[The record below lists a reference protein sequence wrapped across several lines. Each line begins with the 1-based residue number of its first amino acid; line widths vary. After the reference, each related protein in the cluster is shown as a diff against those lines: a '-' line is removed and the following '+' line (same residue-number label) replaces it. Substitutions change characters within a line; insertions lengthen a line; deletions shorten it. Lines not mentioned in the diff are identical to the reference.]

1 MKRQTAANSNFISHI
16 SYLKRKRLWHFTLIE
31 LLVVIAIIAILASML
46 LPALK
51 NVRTKAQAINC
62 QSNLKQLMQVHL
74 LYANDSDGCVPG
86 LNEDSAY
93 EALDLLYKKG
103 KYLGDIIISKCP
115 AAKDYKTTSL
125 YYTYGCPMNFT
136 NDGWNDY
143 KRYYVKQFKL
153 AGSSY
158 KTRFLTT
165 KRILMPSTFLYNGD
179 SCRNPRSRA
188 SQHAGIWRVTKN
200 ASFPAYYARHSN
212 RINFNFF
219 DGHVEAVN
227 GLSYYK
233 YVSAEQKS
241 DGGATGQFARYVD
254 QYGMEYQKWI
264 ANTGR

>member
-1 MKRQTAANSNFISHI
+1 MKLHKTENGKLF
-16 SYLKRKRLWHFTLIE
+16 KRFTLIE
-31 LLVVIAIIAILASML
+31 LLVVIAIIAILAGML
-46 LPALK
+46 LPAL
-51 NVRTKAQAINC
+51 NNARAKALASNC
-62 QSNLKQLMQVHL
+62 QGNLKQLMQVHL
-74 LYANDSDGCVPG
+74 LYAGDSDGCVPG

-115 AAKDYKTTSL
+115 AAKDYNTTSL

-136 NDGWNDY
+136 NDGWNEY

-158 KTRFLTT
+158 KTRFLTM

-179 SCRNPRSRA
+179 SCKNPKSRTT
-188 SQHAGIWRVTKN
+188 QRAGIWRVTKN
-200 ASFPAYYARHSN
+200 AGYAAFYARHSN

-227 GLSYYK
+227 GVSYYK
-233 YVSAEQKS
+233 YISTEQKS

-254 QYGMEYQKWI
+254 QYGTENQQWI
-264 ANTGR
+264 ANSGR